1 MQSAIKNAAAE
12 VSSESSPL
20 MRLTVES
27 AGGLSSNQYQTGVIT
42 ASATGTRSPMG
53 AGKKSPR
60 SRSGMRSPRKS
71 PRMSTGGFSPR
82 TVDKVINTHQFL
94 KTMEQELKR
103 VEAPKPVSRIP
114 QPTTLQ
120 PTRSPRSAAARS
132 RDIHSTLTP
141 VLKSPKA
148 YLGATKSPRADQSA
162 ANKVEESKVNAQ
174 TGSNRVT

>member
-1 MQSAIKNAAAE
+1 
-12 VSSESSPL
+12 

-94 KTMEQELKR
+94 KTMEQELNR
-103 VEAPKPVSRIP
+103 VEEPKPISRIP

-120 PTRSPRSAAARS
+120 PTRSPRSTAQG
-132 RDIHSTLTP
+132 
-141 VLKSPKA
+141 K
-148 YLGATKSPRADQSA
+148 KSPRADQST
-162 ANKVEESKVNAQ
+162 ANKVEESKGNAQ